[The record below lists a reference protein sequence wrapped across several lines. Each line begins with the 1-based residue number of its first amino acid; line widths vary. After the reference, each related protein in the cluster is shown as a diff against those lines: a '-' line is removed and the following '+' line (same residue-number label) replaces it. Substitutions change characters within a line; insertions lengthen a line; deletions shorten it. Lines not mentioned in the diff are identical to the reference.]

1 MSRKWKK
8 LWADAIATVLIS
20 LFCTAVGLGLLYIV
34 CGLISLLYRVL
45 IGG

>member
-1 MSRKWKK
+1 MNRKWKK

-20 LFCTAVGLGLLYIV
+20 LFYAVVGLGLLYAV